1 MDKLFG
7 QIAITSVSGIFI
19 FLFGAWDIAFQVL
32 CVFMVLDYLTGVM
45 SAFVNRKL
53 SSKQGINGIF
63 KKLAILC
70 TIIVAVM
77 LDRVLDTDALR
88 IATILCLVG
97 NEGISLLEN
106 LTRLGAPIPGQI
118 VDALSQ
124 LRGKCDNDTRS

>member
-7 QIAITSVSGIFI
+7 QLAITSVSCMFI

-32 CVFMVLDYLTGVM
+32 CVFMVLDYVTGVM

-53 SSKQGINGIF
+53 SSKQGIKGIF

-88 IATILCLVG
+88 IATIFCLVG